1 MNQSILFSDGQQWN
15 SEKQCIILYAQQ
27 MGNLIPCLVFV
38 SWLALESGETITNEL
53 DALRIFEEYR
63 FDIEEHA
70 EALIEDE
77 EFNASGEVEI
87 K

>member
-1 MNQSILFSDGQQWN
+1 MS
-15 SEKQCIILYAQQ
+15 
-27 MGNLIPCLVFV
+27 CLCFMAYVRK
-38 SWLALESGETITNEL
+38 WRKITNEL